1 MSLSREELLERYGQP
16 ARLPD
21 DLDGKILV
29 FGHDS
34 EEAALAYVDANIEHY
49 DHEAWMENRDGQW
62 VSVVDLRPR
71 IAQIE
76 QELRDE
82 RFYDKSS

>member
-1 MSLSREELLERYGQP
+1 MTREELLEKYGQSR
-16 ARLPD
+16 RLPD
-21 DLDGKILV
+21 DIEGKVIV

-62 VSVVDLRPR
+62 VSIVDLRPAIAR
-71 IAQIE
+71 IE
-76 QELRDE
+76 EEL
-82 RFYDKSS
+82 KNGL